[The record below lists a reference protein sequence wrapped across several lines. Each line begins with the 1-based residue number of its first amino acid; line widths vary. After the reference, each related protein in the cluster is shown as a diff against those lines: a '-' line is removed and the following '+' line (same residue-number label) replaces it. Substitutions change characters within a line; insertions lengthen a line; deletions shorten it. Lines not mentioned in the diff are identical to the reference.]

1 VFGMMEALLSFFRR
15 QVGLRTDAADA
26 TGSLH
31 AKTSSM
37 VAKPIIANGSA
48 VKSVQRGTIAYTP
61 NATVSATISAVD
73 TSKAIAIFNS
83 FFSFSKSTT
92 IHYEVYGFLANST
105 TVTIKADGND
115 NAGTAAYV
123 VIEFY

>member
-1 VFGMMEALLSFFRR
+1 MFGMMEALLSFFRR

-48 VKSVQRGTIAYTP
+48 VKSVQRGTIAYTS
-61 NATVSATISAVD
+61 NATKSATISAVD
-73 TSKAIAIFNS
+73 TAKS
-83 FFSFSKSTT
+83 FTRFSGDGKVSETK
-92 IHYEVYGFLANST
+92 YVYGFLADST
-105 TVTIKADGND
+105 TVSVTPNGND
-115 NAGTAAYV
+115 NVGQV
-123 VIEFY
+123 SFEVIEFW